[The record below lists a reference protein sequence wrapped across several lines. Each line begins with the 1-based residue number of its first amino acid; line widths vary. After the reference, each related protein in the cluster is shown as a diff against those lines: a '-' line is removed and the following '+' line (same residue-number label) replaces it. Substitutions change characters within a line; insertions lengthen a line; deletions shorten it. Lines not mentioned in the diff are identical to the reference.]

1 VHVATDIFGELRSE
15 IRSAALDHTVG
26 PTDRHAR
33 LTALRRPL
41 MDALGELDRYRAD
54 AQNVREAQAGEH
66 AEEVAWARSNASI
79 RDELIEAGE
88 MTAEDADAM
97 GMLSHAELDRLQ
109 EEGLLEEAV
118 ASLALHWEEA
128 LHPRNHGQFASK
140 PGAGA
145 APHAPHVP
153 DAPAPAAPKA
163 TKATRDA
170 QAAEHQAKQ
179 DAMKADH
186 EERTLGA
193 LSDYVATKAEAAE
206 REVTPSL
213 QKAVSENGGEL
224 QGLEHRLKSRASIQS
239 KIRRKRDTMPLATDE
254 ERAQSVTDSVR
265 YTAVFDTN
273 SYVAG
278 VERALS
284 GLEKQG
290 YKAVEKENYW
300 GGDDDYDGLHVGLQA
315 PNGSRIELQ
324 FHTKDSLGVK
334 SEKNH
339 PIYERFRSS
348 KDPHERWDLW
358 QQMVQNT
365 AAIPQPK
372 GVAELA
378 PPIVKPA
385 GKRPV
390 QPGA

>member
-1 VHVATDIFGELRSE
+1 
-15 IRSAALDHTVG
+15 
-26 PTDRHAR
+26 
-33 LTALRRPL
+33 
-41 MDALGELDRYRAD
+41 
-54 AQNVREAQAGEH
+54 
-66 AEEVAWARSNASI
+66 
-79 RDELIEAGE
+79 
-88 MTAEDADAM
+88 
-97 GMLSHAELDRLQ
+97 
-109 EEGLLEEAV
+109 
-118 ASLALHWEEA
+118 
-128 LHPRNHGQFASK
+128 
-140 PGAGA
+140 
-145 APHAPHVP
+145 
-153 DAPAPAAPKA
+153 
-163 TKATRDA
+163 
-170 QAAEHQAKQ
+170 
-179 DAMKADH
+179 MKADH

-385 GKRPV
+385 SKRPA
-390 QPGA
+390 QPGVG

>member
-1 VHVATDIFGELRSE
+1 MHVATDIFGELRSE

-128 LHPRNHGQFASK
+128 LHPRNHGKFSTK

-145 APHAPHVP
+145 EPHAPHVP
-153 DAPAPAAPKA
+153 AAPAAPKV
-163 TKATRDA
+163 TKAAKDA
-170 QAAEHQAKQ
+170 QAAEHRAKQ

-186 EERTLGA
+186 EERTLG
-193 LSDYVATKAEAAE
+193 
-206 REVTPSL
+206 
-213 QKAVSENGGEL
+213 
-224 QGLEHRLKSRASIQS
+224 
-239 KIRRKRDTMPLATDE
+239 
-254 ERAQSVTDSVR
+254 
-265 YTAVFDTN
+265 
-273 SYVAG
+273 
-278 VERALS
+278 ALS

-385 GKRPV
+385 SKRPA
-390 QPGA
+390 QPGVG